1 MSNAT
6 SPGPRQRLLDT
17 AAGLFY
23 RHGINAVGVDL
34 ISKEAGVSKRTLYQN
49 FGSKDRLV
57 ADSLAA
63 AGGSVIDM
71 YIPAGEESATPRE
84 LILAVFEGHGSW
96 SASDGFRGCPF
107 VNTATELA
115 DPDHPA
121 RQVAREF
128 KLRLRDYFARQAERG
143 GAADPQQLADQLI
156 VVFDGATV
164 QAVMGTA
171 ATPGAGYAAA
181 QALLEAHSVH

>member
-23 RHGINAVGVDL
+23 QHGINAVGVDL
-34 ISKEAGVSKRTLYQN
+34 ISKEARVSKRTLYQH

-63 AGGSVIDM
+63 TGGSVTDM
-71 YIPAGEESATPRE
+71 YIPADDESATPRE
-84 LILAVFEGHGSW
+84 LILAVFEGLGSW

-143 GAADPQQLADQLI
+143 GASDPQQLADQLI

-171 ATPGAGYAAA
+171 ATRGAGYAAA